1 MRLALPL
8 VALLA
13 CGLARASEGVCEEP
27 VKNPLLTFDDGPYI
41 ITELNDPEF
50 VPLGTAITYTTKKYD
65 IPCDNGC
72 ADLAW
77 HNAESLAEDWL
88 YDRVLWSYA
97 EGSLS
102 EMGFGP
108 LKAMRQNFQR
118 SFVFFIETELHE
130 RLTDPERCKA
140 SLRARKL
147 VLGHLE
153 EVAASNI
160 YVVKSLDEMLDV
172 SVKLYQTH
180 KGVKEIREGMA
191 G

>member
-1 MRLALPL
+1 VL
-8 VALLA
+8 
-13 CGLARASEGVCEEP
+13 CIGLFGTCDKNRWRDPFMAKYEELGLEYF
-27 VKNPLLTFDDGPYI
+27 NPMVDDWNPGM
-41 ITELNDPEF
+41 
-50 VPLGTAITYTTKKYD
+50 VPLEAK
-65 IPCDNGC
+65 
-72 ADLAW
+72 
-77 HNAESLAEDWL
+77 HLAEDEI
-88 YDRVLWSYA
+88 VLFPILGWSYA

-118 SFVFFIETELHE
+118 SFVFYIEMELHE
-130 RLTDPERCKA
+130 RLTDPDRCKA

-160 YVVKSLDEMLDV
+160 YVVRSIDEMLDV
-172 SVKLYQTH
+172 SIKLYQSH
-180 KGVKEIREGMA
+180 KSMKEIREGMA

>member
-1 MRLALPL
+1 MLC
-8 VALLA
+8 V
-13 CGLARASEGVCEEP
+13 GLFGTCDNNRWRDPFMAKYDELGIEYF
-27 VKNPLLTFDDGPYI
+27 NPMVDDWHAGM
-41 ITELNDPEF
+41 
-50 VPLGTAITYTTKKYD
+50 VPLEAK
-65 IPCDNGC
+65 
-72 ADLAW
+72 
-77 HNAESLAEDWL
+77 HLAEDEVIL
-88 YDRVLWSYA
+88 FPILGWSYA

-102 EMGFGP
+102 EIGFGP

-118 SFVFFIETELHE
+118 SFLFFIETELHE
-130 RLTDPERCKA
+130 RLTDPDRCKA

-172 SVKLYQTH
+172 SVKLYQSH